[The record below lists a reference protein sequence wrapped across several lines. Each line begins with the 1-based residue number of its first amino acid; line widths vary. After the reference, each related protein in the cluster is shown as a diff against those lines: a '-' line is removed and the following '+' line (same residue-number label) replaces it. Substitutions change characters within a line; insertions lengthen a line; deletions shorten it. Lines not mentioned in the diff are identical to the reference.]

1 MTAPPKRI
9 GPTRI
14 WKTIKGK
21 SVKTSDGKDIGEI
34 KKISE
39 NYLLVQ
45 QGRVHKHSFWI
56 PKYVADAFDG
66 KALWLLL
73 SEDEVRGKYQYGIKP
88 PTQENYVSEFERFRK
103 TPYGQKINYASDFN
117 ENIRV
122 VENYSNIRDLQSAPQ
137 TEISGPV
144 KKEIDRPREVDG
156 QEKNK
161 DAEILKRETNRSA
174 KYYNKQPIYIDF
186 PGTVNSSVQ
195 PVVMDKPT
203 ESEDVEVKKKNVNIS
218 SSTSSSPIRL
228 STSHTTQEKYLE
240 DMDRDRDI
248 DRKRLSFEASPVRIT
263 SNEPP
268 TRPTI
273 STPTSTLTTIG
284 KPENVSPNTLPLSPS
299 GSQKNKETDSS
310 PAVLEINSTKAEEK
324 SHDDIIKTNTQ
335 STPMTIAPTTS
346 IVSDKDTDIQPVLSE
361 LTQPMVEVRPE
372 EQQIVPASKKNEEL
386 SLDLTTT
393 ALKSTSIEE
402 PKPTSTSL
410 VPAANP
416 DQSNQISLYDEGH
429 IVIGKNENKNEN
441 VNPG

>member
-1 MTAPPKRI
+1 
-9 GPTRI
+9 
-14 WKTIKGK
+14 
-21 SVKTSDGKDIGEI
+21 
-34 KKISE
+34 
-39 NYLLVQ
+39 
-45 QGRVHKHSFWI
+45 
-56 PKYVADAFDG
+56 
-66 KALWLLL
+66 
-73 SEDEVRGKYQYGIKP
+73 
-88 PTQENYVSEFERFRK
+88 
-103 TPYGQKINYASDFN
+103 
-117 ENIRV
+117 
-122 VENYSNIRDLQSAPQ
+122 
-137 TEISGPV
+137 
-144 KKEIDRPREVDG
+144 
-156 QEKNK
+156 
-161 DAEILKRETNRSA
+161 
-174 KYYNKQPIYIDF
+174 
-186 PGTVNSSVQ
+186 
-195 PVVMDKPT
+195 
-203 ESEDVEVKKKNVNIS
+203 
-218 SSTSSSPIRL
+218 
-228 STSHTTQEKYLE
+228 
-240 DMDRDRDI
+240 MDRDRDI

-310 PAVLEINSTKAEEK
+310 PAVREINSTKAEEK

-410 VPAANP
+410 VPAR
-416 DQSNQISLYDEGH
+416 
-429 IVIGKNENKNEN
+429 
-441 VNPG
+441 